1 MFVSRLCTF
10 WCSSVRCGPDRPQIF
25 RAAAPTLQR
34 EFVFGRL
41 WRTNEDS
48 FFSPFHFQ
56 IWSVDS
62 KLGGVSDRFCDYL
75 CEHCCFG
82 GQLQFMN
89 TRFTRPSKQIS
100 KSSRWTRLP
109 RLPPLPHF
117 LSRCFLPS
125 ALAGLL
131 LGPNYS
137 NCDRQSEAVG
147 TPFCN
152 YFAGPPYMTSSEKED
167 QNWTQICGH
176 TITKY
181 RNVVDWRQEGVKTQ
195 ELRKKLASCSKMD
208 VSSFFADGL
217 LVLLPFILFDI
228 KCLPAGKLLRL
239 RSRIFF
245 LFGHLARH
253 FHEAAKSVWDSGVDG
268 MVFDAFRNF
277 SLARRKLSYII
288 RFALIG
294 LACISWN

>member
-1 MFVSRLCTF
+1 MGRIGHKFSALLPPLSNENL
-10 WCSSVRCGPDRPQIF
+10 SSAVYCELTKI
-25 RAAAPTLQR
+25 L
-34 EFVFGRL
+34 
-41 WRTNEDS
+41 
-48 FFSPFHFQ
+48 FFSFHFQ
-56 IWSVDS
+56 VWSVDS

-100 KSSRWTRLP
+100 KSSQWTRLP

-125 ALAGLL
+125 ALTGLL

-167 QNWTQICGH
+167 QN
-176 TITKY
+176 
-181 RNVVDWRQEGVKTQ
+181 
-195 ELRKKLASCSKMD
+195 
-208 VSSFFADGL
+208 
-217 LVLLPFILFDI
+217 
-228 KCLPAGKLLRL
+228 
-239 RSRIFF
+239 
-245 LFGHLARH
+245 
-253 FHEAAKSVWDSGVDG
+253 
-268 MVFDAFRNF
+268 
-277 SLARRKLSYII
+277 
-288 RFALIG
+288 
-294 LACISWN
+294 